1 VVRGLESGK
10 KGEQEGVF
18 GWEKGLGVWMDVPPA
33 GREGLKGSGPLGLV
47 EVVFRNGVGLS
58 GIEVGALVEVLGGRI
73 RGRPLM
79 LL

>member
-1 VVRGLESGK
+1 
-10 KGEQEGVF
+10 
-18 GWEKGLGVWMDVPPA
+18 VPPA